1 MFQIKWDNEEN
12 PSEIQNGIERL
23 GMNNQTVKVRNLE
36 IGRGRPKIMA
46 SIVGKTQDEVLEQAK
61 MMVSCPVDIVEWRL
75 DWFEGSCDTC
85 LCSNLSQEIR
95 AAIGGAPLL
104 MTFRTKDEGGERKL
118 NGRDYEDFY
127 TALIDQSCADLI
139 DAELF
144 KGNEI
149 FSRLVEKAHSKNI
162 KVIGSSHDFEKTPE
176 KAQIIARLCKM
187 QDLGADILKIS
198 VMPQNR
204 SDVIALMDATRQMYE
219 EYATQPLITISMGPL
234 GLASRLVGET
244 YGSAAT
250 FGAAAAAS
258 APGQISVDDLE
269 TVLTI
274 VHKGI

>member
-12 PSEIQNGIERL
+12 PSEVQNGIERL

-95 AAIGGAPLL
+95 ATIGDAPLL

-269 TVLTI
+269 TVLAI